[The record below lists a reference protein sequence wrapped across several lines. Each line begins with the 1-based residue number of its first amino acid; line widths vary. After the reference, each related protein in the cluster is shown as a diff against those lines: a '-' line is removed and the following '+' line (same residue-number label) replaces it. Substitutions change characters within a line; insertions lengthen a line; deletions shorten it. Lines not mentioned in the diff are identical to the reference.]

1 MDYIV
6 NVNNLVLSPK
16 EFNGKRVV
24 TFKDIDLIHE
34 RIEGTARKR
43 FADNKERFIEGVDY
57 YFVTP
62 KKIDMSEKRTF
73 EIPPRGITL
82 LTETGYLMLVKSFTD
97 DLAWTVQREL
107 VNHYFIK
114 GVKNIDENLVRRKV
128 VDIPQNKKFQ
138 NGFQKIRK
146 KMAALEVMLDCVN
159 KYSDA
164 TETDAYLKAIREIGD
179 QIGSDTIKL
188 SSTKYTL
195 IPEPY

>member
-16 EFNGKRVV
+16 GFNGKRVV

-146 KMAALEVMLDCVN
+146 KMAAMEVMLDCVN

>member
-1 MDYIV
+1 
-6 NVNNLVLSPK
+6 
-16 EFNGKRVV
+16 
-24 TFKDIDLIHE
+24 
-34 RIEGTARKR
+34 
-43 FADNKERFIEGVDY
+43 
-57 YFVTP
+57 
-62 KKIDMSEKRTF
+62 MSEKRTF

-146 KMAALEVMLDCVN
+146 KW
-159 KYSDA
+159 
-164 TETDAYLKAIREIGD
+164 
-179 QIGSDTIKL
+179 QPWKL
-188 SSTKYTL
+188 CL
-195 IPEPY
+195 IV

>member
-146 KMAALEVMLDCVN
+146 KMAAMEVMLDCVN

>member
-1 MDYIV
+1 MY
-6 NVNNLVLSPK
+6 
-16 EFNGKRVV
+16 KRQ
-24 TFKDIDLIHE
+24 
-34 RIEGTARKR
+34 
-43 FADNKERFIEGVDY
+43 
-57 YFVTP
+57 
-62 KKIDMSEKRTF
+62 
-73 EIPPRGITL
+73 
-82 LTETGYLMLVKSFTD
+82 
-97 DLAWTVQREL
+97 VQREL

-146 KMAALEVMLDCVN
+146 KMAAMEVMLDCVN

>member
-114 GVKNIDENLVRRKV
+114 GVKNIDESLVRRKV

-146 KMAALEVMLDCVN
+146 KW
-159 KYSDA
+159 
-164 TETDAYLKAIREIGD
+164 
-179 QIGSDTIKL
+179 QPWKL
-188 SSTKYTL
+188 CL
-195 IPEPY
+195 IV

>member
-73 EIPPRGITL
+73 EIPPRGITR

>member
-82 LTETGYLMLVKSFTD
+82 LTETEYLMLVKSFTD